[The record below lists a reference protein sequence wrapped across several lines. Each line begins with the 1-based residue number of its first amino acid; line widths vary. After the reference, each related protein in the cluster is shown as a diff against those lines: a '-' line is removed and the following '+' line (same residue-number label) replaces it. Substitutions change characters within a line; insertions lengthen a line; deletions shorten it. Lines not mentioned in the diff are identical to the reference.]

1 VNLIEIRNLF
11 TERSGRFDL
20 VDSNGNDQGADFF
33 IQGGVR
39 FLDRAITH
47 LKSVAT
53 RFIAVTSGDFYKTFT
68 SCRAI
73 QEIWISD
80 TESRTQ
86 LKSYQPIEFYQNFA
100 GPVDEMDTGRPA
112 YYTPLSLRATDTTAF
127 ESLAQFLQYAT
138 TEDETISGIAFNP
151 ADGDYVLEVIGL
163 FESDSLEN
171 NTDDNFWSVNFPDL
185 LLMASLYKLEVFN
198 RNTAGANDWLAAI
211 NTELSELEKDLIEQ
225 DNIYE
230 DRR

>member
-1 VNLIEIRNLF
+1 MNLIEIRYLF
-11 TERSGRFDL
+11 AERSGRFDL
-20 VDSNGNDQGADFF
+20 VDSNGNDRGADFF

-39 FLDRAITH
+39 YLDRAITH

-53 RFIAVTSGDFYKTFT
+53 RFIAITSGTFYATFT
-68 SCRAI
+68 NCRAI
-73 QEIWISD
+73 QEIWISN

-86 LKSYQPIEFYQNFA
+86 LKSCRFIEFYQNFA
-100 GPVDEMDTGRPA
+100 GPVAQMDTGRPA
-112 YYTPLSLRATDTTAF
+112 YYTPLNLRATDTTAF

-138 TEDETISGIAFNP
+138 TEDETISGIVFNP

-163 FESDSLEN
+163 FESDVLQADY
-171 NTDDNFWSVNFPDL
+171 DDNFWSVNFPDL

-198 RNTAGANDWLAAI
+198 RNTAGANDWLTAI
-211 NTELSELEKDLIEQ
+211 HTELAELEKDLIEQ
-225 DNIYE
+225 NNIYE